1 MHQLAKS
8 LIELHKLELQSASSA
23 ISSNTSRA
31 KSPRRGS
38 NLTGQLHA
46 AASAGNNP
54 SLSPLDEAIQ
64 LFEGATDV
72 AKEVLLITNSISFS
86 SSIAF
91 SSFV

>member
-8 LIELHKLELQSASSA
+8 LIELHKLELQSAAAA
-23 ISSNTSRA
+23 ISSNSSPRA

-46 AASAGNNP
+46 AASASSNS

-72 AKEVLLITNSISFS
+72 AKEVLGLI
-86 SSIAF
+86 
-91 SSFV
+91 SSFLSSQLCS